1 VQPIQDKA
9 NRITVMNRERHTECA
24 TITSGNVGPVAGVN
38 MITNPTILIT
48 APLRRG
54 GKMRRNV
61 LNIIGINNPVP
72 AACKKRPDNNIGQ
85 VGAIA
90 QIIVAI
96 VNTVIV
102 HKHICLVGNHCNN
115 NADIGITIP
124 ITNISPVAIHCAV
137 DTDILNSFINV
148 VSAMFNN
155 VSFKMAKNAP
165 MINESIIGM
174 IFPFGSSAKNSYFLL
189 FVSSVIK

>member
-1 VQPIQDKA
+1 AEDGIRD
-9 NRITVMNRERHTECA
+9 
-24 TITSGNVGPVAGVN
+24 
-38 MITNPTILIT
+38 
-48 APLRRG
+48 
-54 GKMRRNV
+54 RNV
-61 LNIIGINNPVP
+61 TGVQTCALPIY
-72 AACKKRPDNNIGQ
+72 
-85 VGAIA
+85 
-90 QIIVAI
+90 
-96 VNTVIV
+96 
-102 HKHICLVGNHCNN
+102 CNN

-124 ITNISPVAIHCAV
+124 ITNINPVAIHCAV

-148 VSAMFNN
+148 VSAIFNN